1 MASST
6 VVNPPH
12 NSVSACFG
20 FAFPGGYERLID
32 QDGKFAGAEMNV
44 PRHWQLAD
52 AVCRPAIA
60 AAMTLTI
67 MSARPALAQAA
78 PSAPTPK
85 LNPAATQPAAAAPL
99 TPADIARIAI
109 PSIVLIRTPTGQGS
123 GFFAGGD
130 GVILTNYHV
139 IRGAAEAVIVTA
151 DGVDHKD
158 VEVIAIDKS
167 LDLAVLRVKSASR
180 KALLLGDSQAA
191 AVGEHV
197 VAIGNP
203 LGLGDTISD
212 GLLSGMRDFGDGVG
226 VLQISA
232 PISPGSSGGPVL
244 NDRGQVIG
252 IATFVVNQGQ
262 NLNFAVP
269 INTAKPLLGGTVGK
283 PLSAYLEPGLVRH
296 IPRLPTSTLNGC
308 SLSGMRA
315 TYDAIGRAIDLG
327 APLYNDG
334 HFEATYRI
342 YAGAAR
348 EIESTV
354 KGCAGPKAALA
365 AGVANAEKLGD
376 FSAKA
381 WAMRDAFDGLIA
393 LVVPD
398 STPGNGAPV
407 PAPARA
413 KPVLAPTALA
423 GCAAGDL
430 EVLAKEIRAAIAVGA
445 PLFDAG
451 NPDATFR
458 IYAGAVAELDRKV
471 SACPAAITLLDQSLR
486 TADAQPDA
494 ATKAWTLRD
503 AFDAVTTAIPHP
515 TPTGKPNP

>member
-1 MASST
+1 
-6 VVNPPH
+6 
-12 NSVSACFG
+12 
-20 FAFPGGYERLID
+20 
-32 QDGKFAGAEMNV
+32 MNV
-44 PRHWQLAD
+44 PRHWHLAD
-52 AVCRPAIA
+52 TVRRPAVV
-60 AAMTLTI
+60 AAMALTI
-67 MSARPALAQAA
+67 LSARAALAQTAQ
-78 PSAPTPK
+78 SAPTPK
-85 LNPAATQPAAAAPL
+85 PSLAAAQPSAGAPL
-99 TPADIARIAI
+99 TPAEIARIAI
-109 PSIVLIRTPTGQGS
+109 PSIVLIRTPSGQGT
-123 GFFAGGD
+123 GFFASGD
-130 GVILTNYHV
+130 GLILTNYHV
-139 IRGAAEAVIVTA
+139 IRGATEAVIVTA
-151 DGVDHKD
+151 DKVEHKD

-167 LDLAVLRVKSASR
+167 LDLAVLRIKSAGQ

-252 IATFVVNQGQ
+252 IATFVVNRGQ

-269 INTAKPLLGGTVGK
+269 INAAKPLLGGTVGK

-296 IPRLPTSTLNGC
+296 IPRLPASTLNGC
-308 SLSGMRA
+308 ASNGMRA

-348 EIESTV
+348 EVESTV

-365 AGVANAEKLGD
+365 AGVANADKLAD

-393 LVVPD
+393 LVVP
-398 STPGNGAPV
+398 NGAAGSGASA
-407 PAPARA
+407 PAPARV
-413 KPVLAPTALA
+413 KPALAPAALA
-423 GCAAGDL
+423 GCAAGNLD
-430 EVLAKEIRAAIAVGA
+430 VLAKEIGAAITVGA
-445 PLFDAG
+445 PLYDAG

-471 SACPAAITLLDQSLR
+471 SACRAAIALLDQSLR
-486 TADAQPDA
+486 TADAEPDA
-494 ATKAWTLRD
+494 AAKAWILRD
-503 AFDAVTTAIPHP
+503 AFDAVTAAISHR
-515 TPTGKPNP
+515 TSAAKPKP